1 MVRVALAALAL
12 LAAVPAIAAD
22 APPAFTIALAH
33 RPEVP
38 AEIALGTPKKPA
50 MPPEQ
55 WQWINGDLGVRNVS
69 EATLTPVLPPA
80 GAETGAAVIVA
91 PGGGFL
97 GLAIDTEGYRVAH
110 WLADHGIAA
119 FVLKYRTLAT
129 PADFATYRREMI
141 AVRTGTGPAS
151 FRPPAGTPP
160 EALADGIAALKLVHA
175 RAAEWK
181 IDPAR
186 IGMMGFSAGA
196 FTTLSVAL
204 AGDPA
209 ARPAFIA
216 PIYGPLDAVQAPAG
230 APPMFVALASD
241 DPLFWT
247 GGTGLIKSW
256 SKAHALVEFHLY
268 QRGGHGFGLGAART
282 TTTDWIE
289 GFRRWLEANGML
301 RTR

>member
-1 MVRVALAALAL
+1 MQITLVALAL
-12 LAAVPAIAAD
+12 LAASPAIAGD
-22 APPAFTIALAH
+22 TPPAFTIALAQ

-38 AEIALGTPKKPA
+38 AEIALGTPKKPT

-129 PADFATYRREMI
+129 PGDFATYRHEMI
-141 AVRTGTGPAS
+141 AVRTGTGAAS
-151 FRPPAGTPP
+151 FRPPADTPP
-160 EALADGIAALKLVHA
+160 EALADGIAALKLVRA
-175 RAAEWK
+175 RAAEWR

-204 AGDPA
+204 AADPA

-216 PIYGPLDAVQAPAG
+216 PIYGPLEGVQPPAD

-241 DPLFWT
+241 DPLFWKNSI
-247 GGTGLIKSW
+247 GLIESW
-256 SKAHALVEFHLY
+256 SKAHVPVEFHLY
-268 QRGGHGFGLGAART
+268 QRGGHGFGLGTAGT
-282 TTTDWIE
+282 TTVDWIE
-289 GFRRWLEANGML
+289 GFRLWLESNGML
-301 RTR
+301 RAR